1 MKKLLIT
8 SIVVSILLLTGCGS
22 ENNNIAVD
30 SNTVQPTNTTTV
42 RPENNQPV
50 NQNNDSSVIYND
62 IFNED
67 GNLISVCN
75 LFKFL
80 QDAEPSFNLTEKA
93 ANTLEKEEKLF
104 LANDNSKLE
113 SMTDYSIDNRML
125 TKNIDKYGD
134 KLISVSD
141 AFVIAINEETIENLT
156 ISTIQVNNIDGDI
169 YYVYSLNAHDDV
181 FDGDIVNIH
190 GLPVG
195 KTAYENVSGGSTH
208 AVVLASAYIEKV
220 EQ

>member
-1 MKKLLIT
+1 MKKIF
-8 SIVVSILLLTGCGS
+8 IVLMTFSVLFLTACGNKDIVST
-22 ENNNIAVD
+22 END
-30 SNTVQPTNTTTV
+30 TPTQTNTTTIV
-42 RPENNQPV
+42 TDNQQPV
-50 NQNNDSSVIYND
+50 QQNNSGVIYND

-80 QDAEPSFNLTEKA
+80 QDAEPSFKLTEKA
-93 ANTLEKEEKLF
+93 GSTLAKEEKLF
-104 LANDNSKLE
+104 LKNDNSKLE
-113 SMTDYSIDNRML
+113 SITDYSIDNRML

-134 KLISVSD
+134 KLIFVED
-141 AFVIAINEETIENLT
+141 AFVIAINEEVIENLT
-156 ISTIQVNNIDGDI
+156 ISTIQVNNPNGDI
-169 YYVYSLNAHDDV
+169 YYIYSVNAHDDV
-181 FDGDIVNIH
+181 FDGDIINIH

-195 KTAYENVSGGSTH
+195 KTSYENVSGGSTH

>member
-1 MKKLLIT
+1 MKKIFIVLMSFSMLFLT
-8 SIVVSILLLTGCGS
+8 ACGDKEVVSTESAPPI
-22 ENNNIAVD
+22 
-30 SNTVQPTNTTTV
+30 QTNTTTV
-42 RPENNQPV
+42 VTDNQQPV
-50 NQNNDSSVIYND
+50 QQNNSGVVYND

-80 QDAEPSFNLTEKA
+80 QDAEPSFKLTEKA
-93 ANTLEKEEKLF
+93 DSTLTKEEKLF
-104 LANDNSKLE
+104 LKNDNSKLE

-134 KLISVSD
+134 KLIFVEN
-141 AFVIAINEETIENLT
+141 AFVIDVNEEAIENLT
-156 ISTIQVNNIDGDI
+156 ISTIQVNNTNGDI
-169 YYVYSLNAHDDV
+169 YYIYSLNAHDDV
-181 FDGDIVNIH
+181 FNGDIINIH

-195 KTAYENVSGGSTH
+195 KTSYENVSGGSTH
-208 AVVLASAYIEKV
+208 AVVLAGAYIEKV

>member
-1 MKKLLIT
+1 MKKILI
-8 SIVVSILLLTGCGS
+8 VLMAFSILLLTACGDKDVVS
-22 ENNNIAVD
+22 TENNTPI
-30 SNTVQPTNTTTV
+30 QTNTTTIV
-42 RPENNQPV
+42 TDNQQPV
-50 NQNNDSSVIYND
+50 QQNNSGVIYND

-80 QDAEPSFNLTEKA
+80 QDAEPSFKLTEKA
-93 ANTLEKEEKLF
+93 DSTLAKEEKLF
-104 LANDNSKLE
+104 LKNDNSKLE

-134 KLISVSD
+134 KLIFVED
-141 AFVIAINEETIENLT
+141 AFVIAINEEVIENLT
-156 ISTIQVNNIDGDI
+156 ISAIQVNNTNGDI
-169 YYVYSLNAHDDV
+169 YYIYSLNAHDDV
-181 FDGDIVNIH
+181 FDGDIINIH

-195 KTAYENVSGGSTH
+195 KTSYENVSGGSTH